1 LVAAEKAL
9 LMPVLKVSDSVMKYA
24 MEAIRIPI
32 TILGDCPMCQ
42 SNGFRDGIC
51 PDCNFIHP
59 NVQAAIQEW
68 QNAMG
73 IQQVYQQ
80 QQQSLAEQN
89 PNAKAAF
96 RSLSFVDVLSN
107 NFGGFDLSGPSSGKV
122 KCPQCGDLSFNNDSL
137 KKGELSGSCENPKC
151 GHEIAGALGFK
162 RPKFLGIDPEMLKK
176 VQRNFLSPASVKI
189 EKNKKKLKKHK
200 KSAAEQQPMDL
211 GALQDDSMNAHN
223 DATTRMKNMLQQGAG
238 IESQENYQN
247 SLNNANNSEE
257 QQ

>member
-1 LVAAEKAL
+1 
-9 LMPVLKVSDSVMKYA
+9 MPILKVSDSVMKYA

-32 TILGDCPMCQ
+32 SILGDCPMCQ

-80 QQQSLAEQN
+80 QQQNLAEQN

-107 NFGGFDLSGPSSGKV
+107 NFGGFDLDGPSSGKV
-122 KCPQCGDLSFNNDSL
+122 KCPQCGDLSFSNDSL

-162 RPKFLGIDPEMLKK
+162 RPKFLNLDKDWLKETGG
-176 VQRNFLSPASVKI
+176 VRRNFLTPSQASEKI
-189 EKNKKKLKKHK
+189 ERIKKTLK
-200 KSAAEQQPMDL
+200 KSAKGQMDT
-211 GALQDDSMNAHN
+211 GALLDDSMVVLTDPIEKMDQVIQDKALIDSQN
-223 DATTRMKNMLQQGAG
+223 KN
-238 IESQENYQN
+238 EN
-247 SLNNANNSEE
+247 EK
-257 QQ
+257 